1 MIDRERLNQ
10 QVGESGYK
18 LKYLAQAMRMSS
30 TTLHSKLTGK
40 SEFKLSEAQRL
51 SVLLGLSEE
60 EQNRCFW
67 YLK

>member
-10 QVGESGYK
+10 KVRVSGYK
-18 LKYLAQAMRMSS
+18 RKYLAQAMRMSDS
-30 TTLHSKLTGK
+30 SLRNKLEGK

-51 SVLLGLSEE
+51 SVLLGLSPE

>member
-10 QVGESGYK
+10 RIQVSGYK
-18 LKYLAQAMRMSS
+18 RKYLARAMRMSDS
-30 TTLHSKLTGK
+30 SLRNKLEGK

-51 SVLLGLSEE
+51 SVLLGLSPE
-60 EQNRCFW
+60 EQTRCFW